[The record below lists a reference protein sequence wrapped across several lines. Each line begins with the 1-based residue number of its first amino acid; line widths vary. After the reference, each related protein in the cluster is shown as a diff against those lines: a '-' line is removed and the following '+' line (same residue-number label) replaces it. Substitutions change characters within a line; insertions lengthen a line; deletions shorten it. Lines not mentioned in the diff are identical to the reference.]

1 MTIYKLAIADNYNSG
16 PTLIVKTV
24 TLLLC
29 YSYSRSMFRTNVCF
43 FHDFHLVLL
52 KIDILFQSGTNII
65 CSSKQKFYVFQN

>member
-24 TLLLC
+24 TLLARNML
-29 YSYSRSMFRTNVCF
+29 RTDVCF

>member
-24 TLLLC
+24 TLLA
-29 YSYSRSMFRTNVCF
+29 RSMFRTNVCF